1 MAKQRFFNLLL
12 DISTT
17 VEALEECEVIL
28 NGDVCSS
35 LFFVNAHCFNIAQK
49 DQQYT
54 DILNSADLVYN
65 DGSGIK
71 IGSWFAGVKML
82 DNLNGTDLIPKL
94 ISLCKRTDKKVFL
107 LGTLDERLEK
117 AKENI
122 KANNPGVKI
131 VGTNNGFFT
140 SDEEDDI
147 IQKINNS
154 NADMLIV
161 GMGVPYQEKWVDS
174 VKSKFDSVKL
184 VVAGG
189 AVIDFMSGSFKRAPK
204 WMQKLGIEW
213 IYRLLQEPGR
223 LMKRYMLGNFTYLWH
238 VLRLSFNRK

>member
-1 MAKQRFFNLLL
+1 
-12 DISTT
+12 
-17 VEALEECEVIL
+17 
-28 NGDVCSS
+28 
-35 LFFVNAHCFNIAQK
+35 
-49 DQQYT
+49 
-54 DILNSADLVYN
+54 
-65 DGSGIK
+65 
-71 IGSWFAGVKML
+71 ML

-238 VLRLSFNRK
+238 VLRLSLNRK